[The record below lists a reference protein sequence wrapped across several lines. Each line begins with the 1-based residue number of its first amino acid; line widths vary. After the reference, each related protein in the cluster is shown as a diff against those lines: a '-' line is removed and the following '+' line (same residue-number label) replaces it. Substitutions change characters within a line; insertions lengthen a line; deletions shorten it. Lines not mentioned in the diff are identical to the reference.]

1 MAPTNMESNEFIA
14 LKRLIESATHATKK
28 AERTL
33 YKSMTPTLRKD
44 LGMDELRGA
53 VENCLRIIDEQQDKH
68 PSAYLPGACGEV
80 ALPEPTPVMVDS
92 QGALTEMLVSMAGAL
107 DTPNAAADLSVDVE
121 GYCLSRH
128 GTISLVQIFVH
139 ASNVVYLVHVAV
151 LGEAAFSTPV
161 AADSGI
167 FKGMP
172 LTLKTVLESSAVTK
186 LFWDCRNDSDAL
198 YHLYGV
204 KLAGVIDVQLWDLA
218 TREKRKERATVKTLS
233 HAFTQRMRRDISE
246 ADINAWSLVKDA
258 GRRAHEASEY
268 DEVEREYIKAGG
280 RLPEETT
287 SKRQDSVGSQDSD
300 SDNASPSQGKGKD
313 AFAQSPLRPLM
324 RAYAVNH
331 VRVLPVMLEHFTI
344 KHRFWNTEWQVR
356 VCTASEDRFE
366 EGISPKFNAA
376 FAEGGGKNEAP
387 DGWRDV
393 VQVDRFA
400 SS

>member
-1 MAPTNMESNEFIA
+1 MASTNMESNDFIA
-14 LKRLIESATHATKK
+14 VKRLIESATHATRK

-33 YKSMTPTLRKD
+33 YKTMSPTLRKD

-121 GYCLSRH
+121 RYCLSRH

-139 ASNVVYLVHVAV
+139 ATNVVYLVHVAV
-151 LGEAAFSTPV
+151 LGAAAFSTPV
-161 AADSGI
+161 AAASGI

-258 GRRAHEASEY
+258 GRRAHEANEY

-280 RLPEETT
+280 KLPEATT
-287 SKRQDSVGSQDSD
+287 SKRQDSVGSQDSN
-300 SDNASPSQGKGKD
+300 SDNESPSKGKD

-324 RAYAVNH
+324 QAYAVND
-331 VRVLPVMLEHFTI
+331 VRVLPVMLEHFTV

-356 VCTASEDRFE
+356 VCTASEDRVE
-366 EGISPKFNAA
+366 EGISPNSTLRMWRGVGRTRLRM
-376 FAEGGGKNEAP
+376 GGGM
-387 DGWRDV
+387 WRRSTDS
-393 VQVDRFA
+393 RLREG
-400 SS
+400 